1 MPLDQPGHEKP
12 GAEMTFLQHLE
23 ALRWHLIRS
32 VLAILVFAILAF
44 LNIHIVFD
52 GILLGAMY
60 PDFRTYRGLCWL
72 WHTLLH
78 DSSLCIDG
86 MHFNLISVSMSGQFS
101 THLKISLMSGLVL
114 AFPYILWE
122 VWRFIRPAL
131 YDKERRY
138 ASGLVFW
145 GSFLFFSG
153 IAFGYYLLS
162 PMSIYFLGN
171 YQISSLVSNQIH
183 VGSFIDTVV
192 VTTFGSGLLFEL
204 PIVVYFLAKI
214 GLVTAAFL
222 RKTRKVSYVI
232 ILIVAAIITPPDAT
246 SQILVSIPLFLLYEI
261 SIFIAKKVEM
271 QNNKS

>member
-44 LNIHIVFD
+44 LNSHIVFD

-60 PDFRTYRGLCWL
+60 PDFPTYRGLCWL
-72 WHTLLH
+72 SHTLLH

-246 SQILVSIPLFLLYEI
+246 SQIIVSIPLFLLYEI